1 MPGEREFFE
10 FAHGNRTLFLLTLA
24 VGFFVY
30 GYEITNFSL
39 SIDEEWALLDGVSA
53 NYIRQ
58 GRWGIALLKH
68 TLFPE
73 GLIPFFSAAVSVV
86 FLSCAAV
93 LLQHIFRLKGFS
105 RYLFCL
111 LFIAFPQFAYQMEF
125 LMQADCVAFGML
137 ASVFSYMLF
146 QRFVAKKKIHYFL
159 SALCIYAF
167 SVSCYQSIIFFP
179 CVIYCLDCLRAELAG
194 TPMLRKTWW
203 KAGAYMLLSGL
214 LYSASSSILLAAS
227 GLPSSQYTWQLLKWR
242 TEPLERC
249 LLKIL
254 THYPAHFAG
263 IHYYGEQIFVTVLI
277 PIASIVIL
285 AFRQLQGA
293 SRLVALLLLFAACLG
308 TFSQLILLG
317 WGQPPRVF
325 LAQGLLFAGLWAM
338 LPAQGAKA
346 RMLLGALTVY
356 CILFAAGHVSQLFF
370 MDSLR
375 WESDKLLAHR
385 LVNRVQDVAEA
396 APGVQTKIFIAGSYA
411 EEMPKVANRTDVFG
425 RSFFEWDGG
434 SMGRMLGFMAAN
446 GIARFAPVSAAKLSS
461 QQRRALR
468 EMPVWPNPR
477 SVRLCEGVVLVK
489 LSE

>member
-1 MPGEREFFE
+1 MPRETDFFE
-10 FAHGNRTLFLLTLA
+10 FAHANRTLFLLTLA

-73 GLIPFFSAAVSVV
+73 GLIPFFSAAVSVI
-86 FLSCAAV
+86 FLSCAAI
-93 LLQHIFRLKGFS
+93 LLQHIFRLEGYS

-137 ASVFSYMLF
+137 TSVFSYMLF
-146 QRFVAKKKIHYFL
+146 KRFAAEKKTGYFL
-159 SALCIYAF
+159 AALCVYAF
-167 SVSCYQSIIFFP
+167 SISCYQSILFLP
-179 CVIYCLDCLRAELAG
+179 CVVYLLDCLRSELAG
-194 TPMLRKTWW
+194 APLLRKTWW
-203 KAGAYMLLSGL
+203 KAAAFVLLSAM
-214 LYSASSSILLAAS
+214 LYSLSSSIVLAVG
-227 GLPSSQYTWQLLKWR
+227 GLSPSQYTLQLMKWG
-242 TEPLERC
+242 TEPLTRC

-263 IHYYGEQIFVTVLI
+263 IYYYGEQIFVTVLI
-277 PIASIVIL
+277 PIVGIAL
-285 AFRQLQGA
+285 HAFKHLKGA
-293 SRLVALLLLFAACLG
+293 GRLMALLLLGACCLVP
-308 TFSQLILLG
+308 FSQILLLG

-325 LAQGLLFAGLWAM
+325 LAQGLLFAGIWTM

-346 RMLLGALTVY
+346 RALLGALTVY
-356 CILFAAGHVSQLFF
+356 CIFFASAHVSQLFF
-370 MDSLR
+370 MDTLR

-385 LVNRVQDVAEA
+385 LVSRVHDVAKPVPA
-396 APGVQTKIFIAGSYA
+396 VQPKVFIEGSYF
-411 EEMPKVANRTDVFG
+411 EEIPKASPRTDIFG
-425 RSFFEWDGG
+425 HSFFEWG
-434 SMGRMLGFMAAN
+434 SGSSIMYKFMAAN
-446 GIARFAPVSAAKLSS
+446 GIARFTPVGASELSS
-461 QQRRALR
+461 QQRQTLR
-468 EMPVWPNPR
+468 EMPVWPDPR

>member
-1 MPGEREFFE
+1 M
-10 FAHGNRTLFLLTLA
+10 
-24 VGFFVY
+24 
-30 GYEITNFSL
+30 
-39 SIDEEWALLDGVSA
+39 
-53 NYIRQ
+53 
-58 GRWGIALLKH
+58 
-68 TLFPE
+68 
-73 GLIPFFSAAVSVV
+73 
-86 FLSCAAV
+86 
-93 LLQHIFRLKGFS
+93 
-105 RYLFCL
+105 
-111 LFIAFPQFAYQMEF
+111 
-125 LMQADCVAFGML
+125 
-137 ASVFSYMLF
+137 
-146 QRFVAKKKIHYFL
+146 
-159 SALCIYAF
+159 
-167 SVSCYQSIIFFP
+167 
-179 CVIYCLDCLRAELAG
+179 
-194 TPMLRKTWW
+194 
-203 KAGAYMLLSGL
+203 
-214 LYSASSSILLAAS
+214 
-227 GLPSSQYTWQLLKWR
+227 
-242 TEPLERC
+242 
-249 LLKIL
+249 KIL

-285 AFRQLQGA
+285 AFRQLKG
-293 SRLVALLLLFAACLG
+293 SPRLAALLLLFAACLG

-385 LVNRVQDVAEA
+385 LVSRVQDVAEA
-396 APGVQTKIFIAGSYA
+396 APGVQTKIFIEGSYA
-411 EEMPKVANRTDVFG
+411 EEMPKVADRTDIFG
-425 RSFFEWDGG
+425 HSFFEWGSGG
-434 SMGRMLGFMAAN
+434 TIMYKFMAAN

>member
-10 FAHGNRTLFLLTLA
+10 FAHGSRTLFLLTLA

-86 FLSCAAV
+86 FLPCAAV

-159 SALCIYAF
+159 AALCIYAF

-203 KAGAYMLLSGL
+203 KAGAYILLSGL

-227 GLPSSQYTWQLLKWR
+227 GLPSSHST
-242 TEPLERC
+242 
-249 LLKIL
+249 
-254 THYPAHFAG
+254 
-263 IHYYGEQIFVTVLI
+263 
-277 PIASIVIL
+277 
-285 AFRQLQGA
+285 
-293 SRLVALLLLFAACLG
+293 
-308 TFSQLILLG
+308 
-317 WGQPPRVF
+317 
-325 LAQGLLFAGLWAM
+325 
-338 LPAQGAKA
+338 
-346 RMLLGALTVY
+346 
-356 CILFAAGHVSQLFF
+356 
-370 MDSLR
+370 
-375 WESDKLLAHR
+375 
-385 LVNRVQDVAEA
+385 
-396 APGVQTKIFIAGSYA
+396 PGS
-411 EEMPKVANRTDVFG
+411 
-425 RSFFEWDGG
+425 
-434 SMGRMLGFMAAN
+434 
-446 GIARFAPVSAAKLSS
+446 
-461 QQRRALR
+461 
-468 EMPVWPNPR
+468 
-477 SVRLCEGVVLVK
+477 C
-489 LSE
+489 